1 MDEAANQLQGAV
13 RMFSDLWRGQMPL
26 TVTFWLFGVAIMATL
41 EWLFVYFGV
50 AHPTGGLGIRSALIV
65 VALNLVTAVYWIF
78 VSIAIWRSAG
88 AYEGPQIWSLLA
100 RGAVLAIYLWTM
112 VRIALAYH

>member
-1 MDEAANQLQGAV
+1 MV
-13 RMFSDLWRGQMPL
+13 SDLWRGQLPL
-26 TVTFWLFGVAIMATL
+26 TITFWLFGVAIMATL

-50 AHPTGGLGIRSALIV
+50 AHTEGSLAIRSALTV
-65 VALNLVTAVYWIF
+65 VALNFVTAVYWIF

-100 RGAVLAIYLWTM
+100 RGGVLAIYLWSM
-112 VRIALAYH
+112 IRIALAYH